1 MVEWLIGYWILGTG
15 YWVLGTGLID
25 IQWKYNGYS
34 IDIFLTDNALAQSV
48 HWILDVGYWL
58 LDARCQMLDTGY
70 WVLGAER
77 CNPEPRAK
85 KPEPRTKCQEPRDK
99 KHWNSDTIK

>member
-34 IDIFLTDNALAQSV
+34 IDIFLTDNALA
-48 HWILDVGYWL
+48 
-58 LDARCQMLDTGY
+58 
-70 WVLGAER
+70 
-77 CNPEPRAK
+77 
-85 KPEPRTKCQEPRDK
+85 
-99 KHWNSDTIK
+99 